1 MTITDSERQIIPRGR
16 SKGEIL
22 MALGQWYRDMT
33 PCWMTAEPFRR
44 RRLILRTHRW
54 IAERVLEPLAH
65 GEEPFVV
72 DLEAQGALAQSLV
85 RTIPPLELETWQ
97 PWVCLALGDLRQA
110 LASTPSPRSEE
121 WMRWL
126 FLIPYSIPIRGRPAR
141 RTRSSWPCDPR
152 KSDDLC

>member
-1 MTITDSERQIIPRGR
+1 MAGAAGSR
-16 SKGEIL
+16 STTGDF
-22 MALGQWYRDMT
+22 GQWYRDMT

-65 GEEPFVV
+65 GDEPFVV
-72 DLEAQGALAQSLV
+72 DLEAQGVLARSLA

-97 PWVCLALGDLRQA
+97 PWVHLALADLRQA

-126 FLIPYSIPIRGRPAR
+126 FLIPYSIPVRGRTAR
-141 RTRSSWPCDPR
+141 RNRSSWPCDPQ
-152 KSDDLC
+152 KSDALC

>member
-1 MTITDSERQIIPRGR
+1 MACATDFR
-16 SKGEIL
+16 STASG
-22 MALGQWYRDMT
+22 LGQWYRDMT

-72 DLEAQGALAQSLV
+72 DLEAQGVLAQSLV
-85 RTIPPLELETWQ
+85 RTIPQPELETWQ
-97 PWVCLALGDLRQA
+97 PWVRLALADLRQA
-110 LASTPSPRSEE
+110 LASTPSPRSEQ
-121 WMRWL
+121 WVRWL
-126 FLIPYSIPIRGRPAR
+126 FLIPYSIPVRGRTGR
-141 RTRSSWPCDPR
+141 RTRPTWRGAPP

>member
-1 MTITDSERQIIPRGR
+1 MTRAADAR
-16 SKGEIL
+16 STTGDF
-22 MALGQWYRDMT
+22 GQWYRDMT

-85 RTIPPLELETWQ
+85 GTIPPPELEAWQ
-97 PWVCLALGDLRQA
+97 PWVRLTLADLRQA

-121 WMRWL
+121 WVRWL
-126 FLIPYSIPIRGRPAR
+126 FLIPYSIPVRRRAAR
-141 RTRSSWPCDPR
+141 RTRSRWPGDPQR
-152 KSDDLC
+152 SDDLC